1 MQDKLRPAEV
11 PEARCI
17 VGKALIEEN
26 EALHEETASL
36 LDILRIY
43 SEEVDSKVQQNAW
56 RARLSRRDAKR
67 EMLEGEI
74 RAFVAALR
82 SKTSTPLSLRAR
94 SARQEVIISY
104 VSGETV
110 QGGGGRLTSARDIL
124 GSRGG
129 TAQQVGGLLSHT
141 AHLSCPS
148 FVKNVCG
155 VRPDVCR
162 TEERFD

>member
-11 PEARCI
+11 PAARCI

-26 EALHEETASL
+26 EALHEEIASL

-82 SKTSTPLSLRAR
+82 SKTSTPLSLQAR

-104 VSGETV
+104 VSGVSGEAV
-110 QGGGGRLTSARDIL
+110 QGAGGRPTSARDTL

-129 TAQQVGGLLSHT
+129 TAQQVGGLLSHP
-141 AHLSCPS
+141 ANLSRPS
-148 FVKNVCG
+148 
-155 VRPDVCR
+155 
-162 TEERFD
+162 